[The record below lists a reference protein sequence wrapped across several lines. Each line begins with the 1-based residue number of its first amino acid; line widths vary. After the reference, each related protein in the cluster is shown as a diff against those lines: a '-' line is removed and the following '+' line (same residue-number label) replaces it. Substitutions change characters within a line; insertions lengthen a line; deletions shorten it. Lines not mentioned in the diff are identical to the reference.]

1 MTIVYIYNILYHA
14 IYIYNIYIYILKI
27 TGFSGCSP
35 KKSPT
40 VTGQKRL
47 ALGAVAAWSGGM
59 VETARQPLQG
69 PQVPWEDASGKFI
82 HGRIG

>member
-1 MTIVYIYNILYHA
+1 MLYI
-14 IYIYNIYIYILKI
+14 IYIYILKI

-35 KKSPT
+35 KKSPS

-69 PQVPWEDASGKFI
+69 RRCPGTP
-82 HGRIG
+82 GRMPAENSSMEG